1 MGSTPTSGTPVRHAG
16 ESTARRIRFPMTLQL
31 PMGIGE
37 RLARHRLTRCTA
49 TLRELRE
56 DLRVTREQYDVMHDD
71 AADAELRAIVSE
83 TPSAEADHREA
94 QSHFVAIKRH
104 LAHLETS
111 IAALERE
118 QDDLL
123 EQIGRQQSK

>member
-1 MGSTPTSGTPVRHAG
+1 MAV
-16 ESTARRIRFPMTLQL
+16 QL

-37 RLARHRLTRCTA
+37 RLTRHRLTRCNA

-56 DLRVTREQYDVMHDD
+56 DLRVTREHYDVMHYD

-83 TPSAEADHREA
+83 TPSAEADHRDA

-104 LAHLETS
+104 LSHLENS

-118 QDDLL
+118 QDELL
-123 EQIGRQQSK
+123 DQLGRQQSK

>member
-1 MGSTPTSGTPVRHAG
+1 
-16 ESTARRIRFPMTLQL
+16 MTLQL

-37 RLARHRLTRCTA
+37 RLTRHRLARSTA

-56 DLRVTREQYDVMHDD
+56 ELRVTREHFEVMHDD

-94 QSHFVAIKRH
+94 QNHFVAIKK
-104 LAHLETS
+104 HLEHLES
-111 IAALERE
+111 EIAVRERE
-118 QDDLL
+118 QDYLL
-123 EQIGRQQSK
+123 DQLNRLQSE

>member
-1 MGSTPTSGTPVRHAG
+1 
-16 ESTARRIRFPMTLQL
+16 MTLQL

-37 RLARHRLTRCTA
+37 RLTRHRLTRCTA

-56 DLRVTREQYDVMHDD
+56 ELRVTREHFEVMHDD

-94 QSHFVAIKRH
+94 QSHFVAIKK
-104 LAHLETS
+104 HLEHLEAE
-111 IAALERE
+111 IAVLERE
-118 QDDLL
+118 QDSLL
-123 EQIGRQQSK
+123 DQLNRLQSE